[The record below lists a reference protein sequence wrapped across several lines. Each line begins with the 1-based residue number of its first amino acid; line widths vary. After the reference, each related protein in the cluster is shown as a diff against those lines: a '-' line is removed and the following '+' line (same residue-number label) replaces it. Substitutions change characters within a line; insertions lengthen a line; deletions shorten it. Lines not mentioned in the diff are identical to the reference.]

1 MVVCLHTVLYA
12 ALHFL
17 VDMVCAWSMFAFF
30 SKGNYESF
38 LIYNFCAF
46 ALQMPLGAMLDLLRN
61 KMHRL
66 PAACASLG
74 AFVTALGALIHPVIL
89 GFGNALFHVGAGVG
103 VIEEDTAKNLK
114 GRSLGLFV
122 APGAIGLYV
131 GTKLGKAMAT
141 PAVLLI
147 AGIVMVVFLAA
158 LFLSKRC
165 KQFAL
170 APNVHGNTILLAL
183 CCFAVVIMR
192 SWIGL
197 AISFSW
203 KSDPTLAFLAVLCTA
218 GGKLAGGLLA
228 ARFGVAK
235 TASTSLL
242 ASSVF
247 YLLAERPLIGL
258 AAIFLFNMSMPLTLY
273 LLVQQ
278 LPHLP
283 GFAFG
288 LLTFGLFLGFLP
300 VYAGIP
306 LPVSSPVFGA
316 AGSLISAIALT
327 VAGKAANYGKLSV

>member
-1 MVVCLHTVLYA
+1 MCLYTAFYA

-17 VDMVCAWSMFAFF
+17 VDLICSWSMFAFF
-30 SKGNYESF
+30 SRANYESF

-74 AFVTALGALIHPVIL
+74 AFVTAFGALIHPTIL
-89 GFGNALFHVGAGVG
+89 GFGNALFHVGAGVD
-103 VIEEDTAKNLK
+103 VIKEDTAKTLK

-131 GTKLGKAMAT
+131 GTKLGKTTVT
-141 PAVLLI
+141 PAVLLVTGI
-147 AGIVMVVFLAA
+147 AMVVFLAA
-158 LFLSKRC
+158 LFLSKSC
-165 KQFAL
+165 KQFT
-170 APNVHGNTILLAL
+170 PVPKVHGNTIPLAL

-197 AISFSW
+197 GISFSW

-235 TASTSLL
+235 TASASLL
-242 ASSVF
+242 ASSAF
-247 YLLAERPLIGL
+247 YLLAELPLFGL

-306 LPVSSPVFGA
+306 LPVSSPMFGA

-327 VAGKAANYGKLSV
+327 AAGKAENYGKLSV